1 MNRYRDCL
9 IYGFALFSMFF
20 GSGNLVFPLQIGME
34 SGNQWFVGF
43 IGLFLTGILLPFL
56 GLFVIKIHKG
66 SYEEFFGQ
74 AGGFARIALPLFT
87 LSLLGAFGVIPRCIT
102 VAHGGIASIF
112 PSISLTHFSSIFCVA
127 CFLICL
133 KDNKMVAILGKWLT
147 PLKLLCLF
155 LLIAGGIYYAPAL
168 HIDGGNTLAIFNEGF
183 KRGYKTMDLFA
194 AFFFSSLIFKQ
205 IQDKMPATSSDKAV
219 IKAALPPSI
228 IGASLLGI
236 IYFGLVYLGAYYQ
249 PFVSNVSP
257 ELILP
262 TIATQ
267 VLGDYAALF
276 IGIIVIMACLSTA
289 TALNNIYARY
299 LCNLFKM
306 PARYFPWVL
315 LATTLVSFTISLL
328 DFKGIAQFLEPILDV
343 SYPGIIVL
351 TFMSIFIKGFRNI
364 KVTAFYGMLLMV
376 LGYSYL

>member
-1 MNRYRDCL
+1 MNRLRDCL

-20 GSGNLVFPLQIGME
+20 GSGNLVFPLQIGMN
-34 SGNQWFVGF
+34 SGHQWFVGYV
-43 IGLFLTGILLPFL
+43 GLFLTGILLPFL

-74 AGGFARIALPLFT
+74 AGSIARVALPLFT

-112 PSISLTHFSSIFCVA
+112 PSISLTYFSAIFCA
-127 CFLICL
+127 SCFLICL
-133 KDNKMVAILGKWLT
+133 KDNQMVSILGKWLT

-155 LLIAGGIYYAPAL
+155 LLIFGGIYYAPTL
-168 HIDGGNTLAIFNEGF
+168 HTDGGNALATFNEGF

-194 AFFFSSLIFKQ
+194 AFFFSALIFKQ
-205 IQDKMPATSSDKAV
+205 IQDRMPQDTSDKAV
-219 IKAALPPSI
+219 IRAALTPSI
-228 IGASLLGI
+228 IGATLLGI

-249 PFVSNVSP
+249 PLVAHVSP

-262 TIATQ
+262 TIATH

-276 IGIIVIMACLSTA
+276 IGMIVIMACLSTA

-299 LCNLFKM
+299 LCNLIKL
-306 PARYFPWVL
+306 PAKYFPWIL
-315 LATTLVSFTISLL
+315 LGTTLVSFTISLL

-351 TFMSIFIKGFRNI
+351 TFLSIFVRGFRNI
-364 KVTAFYGMLLMV
+364 KATAFYGMLLMV